1 MAHHNLRAE
10 KNCLS
15 LDGGGVRSLSSLL
28 ILEEIVRQY
37 NITNGL
43 AADDQPPG
51 NVFHVAFGTSGGGL
65 SALMI
70 KKYAMPMQACINSLR
85 DVSNT
90 VFQRRAAWPNLDLGA
105 LTGGLLVGSRFSQGL
120 LRQQIQLITGTR
132 TQMQNP
138 SSNCNC
144 YVVCRR
150 SNSAGRIIDNRAV
163 CFACFANGQANRL
176 VWEAALATS
185 AASTYFPPAQLGP
198 LEYYI
203 DGGLGFN
210 NPILTFSKQK
220 SFMGIGDR
228 MSACII
234 SIGTG
239 EPTSVQN
246 QTARNSWWRFWD
258 RLTIINV
265 FQNALALA
273 TDIKN
278 DHDAFEEIAGLSSNW
293 SYFRFNCGGGLAD
306 IPLDQASQLPT
317 IENLTRAY
325 LAKPQTQAMIQDALR
340 A

>member
-1 MAHHNLRAE
+1 MSHHNLRAE

-15 LDGGGVRSLSSLL
+15 LDGVGVRSLSSLL

-37 NITNGL
+37 NIANGL

-85 DVSNT
+85 GVSNT
-90 VFQRRAAWPNLDLGA
+90 VFRRRAAWPNLDLGA
-105 LTGGLLVGSRFSQGL
+105 LTGGLFAGSRFSQGL

-220 SFMGIGDR
+220 SYMGIGDR
-228 MSACII
+228 
-234 SIGTG
+234 T
-239 EPTSVQN
+239 
-246 QTARNSWWRFWD
+246 WWRFWD

-325 LAKPQTQAMIQDALR
+325 LAKPQTQATIQDAFSYVLDLLVYYPLPTR
-340 A
+340 HPAS